1 MSSTHMAKL
10 LSIITLTLIGLTGIH
25 AQGFDSTQIGEEYPY
40 ALPLLGKKA
49 YTRGYKL
56 PLPHGIMINSVFNKQ
71 NLVLENMELA
81 FLPNGAPLGEDDYL
95 DFSEIIE
102 FGPSTGR
109 INTLSFRAST
119 WILPF
124 FAISMNYGEVWG
136 EQVIKLN
143 SPINITSATDIR
155 GRYYALDFLV
165 VVPIG
170 PVNLAVNWAPAWT
183 TNERLLEPVRAD
195 VVSGRLV
202 KNFPIGNKPD
212 RFLGVWVGAQF
223 QRLAAKTEGSIPL
236 QEALDQD
243 GETQQKV
250 DNWYNGLTP
259 IQKQLYGDR
268 VYDAFNNLITTTV
281 HYRFD
286 KRLENEFN
294 LLFGGQY
301 QFNRTWQLR
310 AEYGAINSKQQLLLS
325 LNYAFGL

>member
-1 MSSTHMAKL
+1 MSSTHVAKL

-40 ALPLLGKKA
+40 ALPLLGEKA

-71 NLVLENMELA
+71 NIVLENMELA
-81 FLPNGAPLGEDDYL
+81 FLPTGTPLVEDDYY
-95 DFSEIIE
+95 DFSDIIT

-124 FAISMNYGEVWG
+124 FATSLNYGEVWG
-136 EQVIKLN
+136 EQVIRL
-143 SPINITSATDIR
+143 SAPIAFESTTDII
-155 GRYYALDFLV
+155 GRYFSLDFLFV
-165 VVPIG
+165 APLG
-170 PVNLAVNWAPAWT
+170 PVNLALNWAPAWT
-183 TNERLLEPVRAD
+183 SNKRLKDPVRVD
-195 VVSGRLV
+195 VISGRLI

-212 RFLGVWVGAQF
+212 RFLGVWIGAQY
-223 QRLAAKTEGSIPL
+223 QKLAAKTIGSIPL
-236 QEALDQD
+236 KEALDQD
-243 GETQQKV
+243 GQVQDRV

-259 IQKQLYGDR
+259 LQKQLYGDR
-268 VYDAFNNLITTTV
+268 VYDAFNNLLDTTV

-294 LLFGGQY
+294 LLIGGQY